1 MAERRMFAKTI
12 IDSDAFLDM
21 PQSSQLLYFHLSMRA
36 DDDGFI
42 NNPKA
47 IMRNCNCSEDDLKL
61 LAMKKFIIPFESGVV
76 VIKHWKIHNY
86 IRNDRYKETKYKEEK
101 STLMLDENNSYTACR
116 QLVDSVDT
124 TGIPSDNQ
132 MDTQDRLGKV
142 RLGKDSIDK
151 YNMCD
156 PDESHEKK
164 PSKSEIDRFFEG
176 LWSIYPV
183 KKGKGQVSDSKRK
196 ALYEIGEPEMHRA
209 IHRYLTELKK
219 DASWRKPQNGSTFFN
234 SGYVDYLDANFEPQA
249 VQQHQQNKT
258 AAMLD
263 ESYDMMDA
271 WAKATEG
278 MS

>member
-1 MAERRMFAKTI
+1 MFAKTI

-21 PQSSQLLYFHLSMRA
+21 PTTAQLLYFHLSMRA
-36 DDDGFI
+36 DDDGFV
-42 NNPKA
+42 NKPKS
-47 IMRNCNCSEDDLKL
+47 IMRMIGASQGDAEMLVN
-61 LAMKKFIIPFESGVV
+61 KKFVIPFESGIV

-86 IRNDRYKETKYKEEK
+86 IRKDMYKETKYKDEK
-101 STLMLDENNSYTACR
+101 DLLEYDENNAYRLPCNEPVTNPLQHRVES
-116 QLVDSVDT
+116 L
-124 TGIPSDNQ
+124 
-132 MDTQDRLGKV
+132 TQDRLGKV
-142 RLGKDSIDK
+142 RDSIDK
-151 YNMCD
+151 DNINIMCD
-156 PDESHEKK
+156 SDESHDKK
-164 PSKSEIDRFFEG
+164 PTKAEIDRFFES

-183 KKGKGQVSDSKRK
+183 KKGKGQVSDAKRK

-209 IHRYLTELKK
+209 VHRYLTELKK

-234 SGYVDYLDANFEPQA
+234 SGYVDYLDANFEPQV
-249 VQQHQQNKT
+249 VQTAPANKT